1 MGNCISVM
9 NESQL
14 CFFHV
19 KILNKEKFY
28 FNNKK
33 FIDIKLFRLYN
44 SFNNKND
51 NQFFIKKFF
60 KKKQNLRFNNL
71 LISNIIKIGLFFCF
85 FFSRPYEFSILNTN
99 KLNLYNSKII
109 SKITENKSETIE
121 VTACIGLNKNEQLS
135 IYKIT
140 KPTFINRLIDIVHE
154 MDHHVSRPVKDALVL
169 LLATVFVVPLMRK
182 FNTSPIL
189 GFLAAGLLLGPNGF
203 GLIHRIGASKTL
215 AEFGVVFFLFEMG
228 LELSLSRLK
237 SLGLDVFGLGSL
249 QWLITGLIL
258 AFISIIN
265 NSATETAI
273 VIGFGLALSSSAF
286 VLQLLSERGEVGT
299 RFGRASFGILL
310 FQDLAVVP
318 LLVVVPLLSTGG
330 GDLSSLIK
338 ALWTAAGKAA
348 IALGII
354 FLGGKTCLEPV
365 FRFGASAKS
374 PEAFVATILVT
385 VLAMSTLTES
395 LGLSDTLGAF
405 LAGVLLAET
414 KYRHQ
419 IEADIAPFRGLLLG
433 LFFITVGFGIDVSLI
448 TGNFLIVIFLL
459 FTLLLIKT
467 SIITFLALSFGL
479 NFASSQRTGL
489 ILSQGGEFAF
499 VTFGLAQKNN
509 ILPPQLAQL
518 LFLLV
523 ALSMT
528 MTPFLASTGSKI
540 AASIESAR
548 GLIGARKED
557 VADAKDY
564 VVVAGFGRVGQSVC
578 DLLDARLIRYM
589 AFDSN
594 PAKVIEAR
602 NKGLP
607 VFFGDACRPEVLK
620 AAGIRQPKAV
630 VVTLDDKDG
639 ASRAVNA
646 IRREYPNIQI
656 FVRAK
661 DAKHQKMLQLGGATA
676 IVPELLE
683 SSLLLGGAVLLSY
696 GTPIEEVNSLIEES
710 RKKTLMDAGL
720 DVSGLTG
727 YTSSK
732 SEEKIKDFKK
742 QKIKEI
748 DNLNE

>member
-1 MGNCISVM
+1 MSKKLNCPIICHFPLFINCYSSLIENRKKICYKQNFRKKNFYMQGKIAKDSFIEKISLKKIF
-9 NESQL
+9 L
-14 CFFHV
+14 C
-19 KILNKEKFY
+19 
-28 FNNKK
+28 NKK
-33 FIDIKLFRLYN
+33 KYIIPFLTIFVLIFSNPNFSKATNFTNGDMQTSSSDTKTEIRKTI
-44 SFNNKND
+44 NKNSQKLQNNHGFRQRMD
-51 NQFFIKKFF
+51 NHEFF
-60 KKKQNLRFNNL
+60 KKITALLR
-71 LISNIIKIGLFFCF
+71 
-85 FFSRPYEFSILNTN
+85 
-99 KLNLYNSKII
+99 
-109 SKITENKSETIE
+109 
-121 VTACIGLNKNEQLS
+121 
-135 IYKIT
+135 
-140 KPTFINRLIDIVHE
+140 E
-154 MDHHVSRPVKDALVL
+154 MDHHVSRPVKDALIL

-189 GFLAAGLLLGPNGF
+189 GFLSAGLILGPNGF

-228 LELSLSRLK
+228 LELSLARLK

-249 QWLITGLIL
+249 QWLLTGIFLALISL
-258 AFISIIN
+258 ASHASIEA
-265 NSATETAI
+265 SV
-273 VIGFGLALSSSAF
+273 VIGFGIALSSSAF

-318 LLVVVPLLSTGG
+318 LLVVVPLLAGG
-330 GDLSSLIK
+330 SGDISSLMK
-338 ALWTAAGKAA
+338 ALGTAATKAA
-348 IALGII
+348 IALGVI
-354 FLGGKTCLEPV
+354 FLGGRTCLEPV

-385 VLAMSTLTES
+385 VLTMSTLTES

-433 LFFITVGFGIDVSLI
+433 LFFITVGFGIDISLM
-448 TGNFLIVIFLL
+448 TGNFLIICFLL
-459 FTLLLIKT
+459 FTLLFIKT
-467 SIITFLALSFGL
+467 SIITALCRSFGI
-479 NFASSQRTGL
+479 NFSNSQRTGL

-499 VTFGLAQKNN
+499 VTFGLAQKSNL
-509 ILPPQLAQL
+509 LPPQFAQL
-518 LFLLV
+518 LFLIV
-523 ALSMT
+523 ALSMVL
-528 MTPFLASTGSKI
+528 TPFLASTGSRI
-540 AASIESAR
+540 GASIESKR

-589 AFDSN
+589 AFDLS
-594 PAKVIEAR
+594 PAKVMEAR

-620 AAGIRQPKAV
+620 AAGIKNPKAV
-630 VVTLDDKDG
+630 IVTLDDQNG
-639 ASRAVNA
+639 ANRAVNA
-646 IRREYPNIQI
+646 LKREYPNIQI

-661 DAKHQKMLQLGGATA
+661 DAKHQKKLQLGGATA

-696 GTPIEEVNSLIEES
+696 GTPIEEVNSLIEEA
-710 RKKTLMDAGL
+710 RKKTLLDAGL
-720 DVSGLTG
+720 DISGLNG
-727 YTSSK
+727 YPVIKT
-732 SEEKIKDFKK
+732 EEKF
-742 QKIKEI
+742 
-748 DNLNE
+748 

>member
-1 MGNCISVM
+1 MINCFLYQNDFKNRSPVWNYLTSSLYKRKKLIF
-9 NESQL
+9 SQ
-14 CFFHV
+14 FS
-19 KILNKEKFY
+19 KPIY
-28 FNNKK
+28 T
-33 FIDIKLFRLYN
+33 KLL
-44 SFNNKND
+44 NKND
-51 NQFFIKKFF
+51 DSNCFDNNEMRVYNNFAFLNEKKFRH
-60 KKKQNLRFNNL
+60 L
-71 LISNIIKIGLFFCF
+71 CTV
-85 FFSRPYEFSILNTN
+85 ILTQ
-99 KLNLYNSKII
+99 LII
-109 SKITENKSETIE
+109 SVEANAAVNELKTPSESTTYLLDKKENM
-121 VTACIGLNKNEQLS
+121 LNKNKFL
-135 IYKIT
+135 T
-140 KPTFINRLIDIVHE
+140 ADIVSIDTTKLSNLPVLKRASELLKE
-154 MDHHVSRPVKDALVL
+154 MDNHVSRPVKDALIL

-189 GFLAAGLLLGPNGF
+189 GFLAAGLFLGPNGF

-237 SLGLDVFGLGSL
+237 SLGMDVFGLGSL
-249 QWLITGLIL
+249 QWLITGIIL
-258 AFISIIN
+258 ALISLIN
-265 NSATETAI
+265 NAPIEIAI

-318 LLVVVPLLSTGG
+318 LLVVVPLLAVGG
-330 GDLSSLIK
+330 GDFSSLLK
-338 ALWTAAGKAA
+338 ALGTAAGKAA
-348 IALGII
+348 VALGII
-354 FLGGKTCLEPV
+354 FLGGRAFLEPV
-365 FRFGASAKS
+365 FRIGASAKS

-385 VLAMSTLTES
+385 VISMSTLTES

-433 LFFITVGFGIDVSLI
+433 LFFITVGFGIDVSLM
-448 TGNFLIVIFLL
+448 TGNFLIVTFLL
-459 FTLLLIKT
+459 VNLLLIKA
-467 SIITFLALSFGL
+467 SVITTLGRVFGI

-489 ILSQGGEFAF
+489 ILAQGGEFAF
-499 VTFGLAQKNN
+499 VTLGLAQKSN
-509 ILPPQLAQL
+509 IMAPQHAQL

-523 ALSMT
+523 ALSMA
-528 MTPFLASTGSKI
+528 MTPFLASTGSRI
-540 AASIESAR
+540 SSSIERKR

-557 VADAKDY
+557 VKNAKDY

-578 DLLDARLIRYM
+578 ELLDARLVRYM
-589 AFDSN
+589 AFDMN
-594 PAKVIEAR
+594 PGKVIEAR

-620 AAGIRQPKAV
+620 AAGIKSPKAV
-630 VVTLDDKDG
+630 VVTLDDKHG
-639 ASRAVNA
+639 ASKAVNA
-646 IRREYPNIQI
+646 LRREYPTIQI

-696 GTPIEEVNSLIEES
+696 GTPIEEVNSLIEEA
-710 RKKTLMDAGL
+710 RKKTLLDAGL
-720 DVSGLTG
+720 DISGLAS
-727 YTSSK
+727 YPSSK
-732 SEEKIKDFKK
+732 TEEKVKSFNKNK
-742 QKIKEI
+742 VGNLENKENQEI
-748 DNLNE
+748 

>member
-1 MGNCISVM
+1 M
-9 NESQL
+9 
-14 CFFHV
+14 
-19 KILNKEKFY
+19 
-28 FNNKK
+28 KK
-33 FIDIKLFRLYN
+33 V
-44 SFNNKND
+44 
-51 NQFFIKKFF
+51 
-60 KKKQNLRFNNL
+60 
-71 LISNIIKIGLFFCF
+71 SN
-85 FFSRPYEFSILNTN
+85 SILNN
-99 KLNLYNSKII
+99 YDSKYFYCFRILNTKKFSQLFALIFPPLILATPSYGICGENFNPLSAEKIYI
-109 SKITENKSETIE
+109 SEKKNTINERKFFLAENLSNECPKSFDLPLLKR
-121 VTACIGLNKNEQLS
+121 ASDLLK
-135 IYKIT
+135 
-140 KPTFINRLIDIVHE
+140 E
-154 MDHHVSRPVKDALVL
+154 MDHHVSRPVKDALIL

-189 GFLAAGLLLGPNGF
+189 GFLAAGLFLGPNGF
-203 GLIHRIGASKTL
+203 GLVHRIGASKTL

-237 SLGLDVFGLGSL
+237 SLGMDVFGLGSL
-249 QWLITGLIL
+249 QWLITGIFLGS
-258 AFISIIN
+258 ISLLN
-265 NSATETAI
+265 NAPIEISV

-318 LLVVVPLLSTGG
+318 LLVVVPLLAVGG
-330 GDLSSLIK
+330 GDFSSLLK
-338 ALWTAAGKAA
+338 ALGTAAGKAA
-348 IALGII
+348 VALGII
-354 FLGGKTCLEPV
+354 FLGGRAFLEPV
-365 FRFGASAKS
+365 FRYAASAKS

-433 LFFITVGFGIDVSLI
+433 LFFITVGFGIDVSLM
-448 TGNFLIVIFLL
+448 TGNFLIVSFLL
-459 FTLLLIKT
+459 VNLLLIKA
-467 SIITFLALSFGL
+467 SIITALGRGFGL

-489 ILSQGGEFAF
+489 ILAQGGEFAF
-499 VTFGLAQKNN
+499 VTLGLAQKSN
-509 ILPPQLAQL
+509 ILAPQHAQL

-523 ALSMT
+523 ALSMA

-540 AASIESAR
+540 SSSIERKR

-557 VADAKDY
+557 VQNAKDY

-578 DLLDARLIRYM
+578 ELLDARLVRYM
-589 AFDSN
+589 AFDMN
-594 PAKVIEAR
+594 PGKVIEAR

-620 AAGIRQPKAV
+620 AAGIKTPKAV
-630 VVTLDDKDG
+630 VVTLDDKHG
-639 ASRAVNA
+639 ASKAVNA
-646 IRREYPNIQI
+646 LRREYPTIQI

-696 GTPIEEVNSLIEES
+696 GTPIEEVNSLIEEA
-710 RKKTLMDAGL
+710 RKKTLLDAGL
-720 DVSGLTG
+720 DISGLYG
-727 YTSSK
+727 YPASK
-732 SEEKIKDFKK
+732 PEDKVKNSTKNKDNYSETKDF
-742 QKIKEI
+742 Q
-748 DNLNE
+748 DF

>member
-1 MGNCISVM
+1 LFLKPRYTFSQGTIILPNQVR
-9 NESQL
+9 NEEIMQHITNNFSRDSE
-14 CFFHV
+14 
-19 KILNKEKFY
+19 IIIEKDNITS
-28 FNNKK
+28 NNKS
-33 FIDIKLFRLYN
+33 N
-44 SFNNKND
+44 M
-51 NQFFIKKFF
+51 
-60 KKKQNLRFNNL
+60 
-71 LISNIIKIGLFFCF
+71 SNILE
-85 FFSRPYEFSILNTN
+85 RL
-99 KLNLYNSKII
+99 KII
-109 SKITENKSETIE
+109 
-121 VTACIGLNKNEQLS
+121 VQ
-135 IYKIT
+135 
-140 KPTFINRLIDIVHE
+140 E
-154 MDHHVSRPVKDALVL
+154 MDHHISRPVKDALIL

-203 GLIHRIGASKTL
+203 GLVHRIGASKTL

-258 AFISIIN
+258 ALLSVLN
-265 NSATETAI
+265 CSGTEAAI

-318 LLVVVPLLSTGG
+318 LLVVVPLLATGG
-330 GDLSSLIK
+330 GDFTSLLK

-385 VLAMSTLTES
+385 VLTMSTLTES

-433 LFFITVGFGIDVSLI
+433 LFFITVGFGIDISLI
-448 TGNFLIVIFLL
+448 TGNFLIVIFFLI
-459 FTLLLIKT
+459 TLLTIKT
-467 SIITFLALSFGL
+467 SIITVLGLSFGL
-479 NFASSQRTGL
+479 NFASSQRSGL
-489 ILSQGGEFAF
+489 ILAQGGEFAF

-509 ILPPQLAQL
+509 VIPPQLTQL

-528 MTPFLASTGSKI
+528 LTPFLASTGSKI
-540 AASIESAR
+540 AASIESSR

-594 PAKVIEAR
+594 PARVIEAR
-602 NKGLP
+602 NRGLP
-607 VFFGDACRPEVLK
+607 VFYGDACRPEVLK
-620 AAGIRQPKAV
+620 AAGIKHPKAV

-639 ASRAVNA
+639 ASKAVNA

-720 DVSGLTG
+720 DISGLTG
-727 YTSSK
+727 FASSR
-732 SEEKIKDFKK
+732 SEDKK
-742 QKIKEI
+742 Q
-748 DNLNE
+748 

>member
-1 MGNCISVM
+1 MINCFIYQNDFKNRSPVW
-9 NESQL
+9 NYLTSSLYKRKKLIFSQ
-14 CFFHV
+14 FS
-19 KILNKEKFY
+19 KPIY
-28 FNNKK
+28 T
-33 FIDIKLFRLYN
+33 KLL
-44 SFNNKND
+44 NKND
-51 NQFFIKKFF
+51 DSNCFDNNEMRVYNNFGFLNEKKFRH
-60 KKKQNLRFNNL
+60 L
-71 LISNIIKIGLFFCF
+71 CTV
-85 FFSRPYEFSILNTN
+85 ILTQ
-99 KLNLYNSKII
+99 LII
-109 SKITENKSETIE
+109 SVQANAAVNELKTPSESTTYLLEKKENM
-121 VTACIGLNKNEQLS
+121 LNKNKFL
-135 IYKIT
+135 T
-140 KPTFINRLIDIVHE
+140 ADIVSIDTTKLSNLPVLKRASELLKE
-154 MDHHVSRPVKDALVL
+154 MDNHVSRPVKDALIL

-189 GFLAAGLLLGPNGF
+189 GFLAAGLFLGPNGF

-237 SLGLDVFGLGSL
+237 SLGMDVFGLGSL
-249 QWLITGLIL
+249 QWLITGIIL
-258 AFISIIN
+258 ALISLIN
-265 NSATETAI
+265 NAPIEIAI

-318 LLVVVPLLSTGG
+318 LLVVVPLLAVGG
-330 GDLSSLIK
+330 GDFSSLLK
-338 ALWTAAGKAA
+338 ALGTAAGKAA
-348 IALGII
+348 VALGII
-354 FLGGKTCLEPV
+354 FLGGRAFLEPV
-365 FRFGASAKS
+365 FRIGASAKS

-385 VLAMSTLTES
+385 VISMSTLTES

-433 LFFITVGFGIDVSLI
+433 LFFITVGFGIDVSLM
-448 TGNFLIVIFLL
+448 TGNFLIVTFLL
-459 FTLLLIKT
+459 VNLLLIKA
-467 SIITFLALSFGL
+467 SVITTLGRVFGI

-489 ILSQGGEFAF
+489 ILAQGGEFAF
-499 VTFGLAQKNN
+499 VTLGLAQKSN
-509 ILPPQLAQL
+509 IMAPQHAQL

-523 ALSMT
+523 ALSMA
-528 MTPFLASTGSKI
+528 MTPFLASTGSRI
-540 AASIESAR
+540 SSSIERKR

-557 VADAKDY
+557 VKNAKDY

-578 DLLDARLIRYM
+578 ELLDARLVRYM
-589 AFDSN
+589 AFDMN
-594 PAKVIEAR
+594 PGKVIEAR

-620 AAGIRQPKAV
+620 AAGIKSPKAV
-630 VVTLDDKDG
+630 VVTLDDKHG
-639 ASRAVNA
+639 ASKAVNA
-646 IRREYPNIQI
+646 LRREYPTIQI

-696 GTPIEEVNSLIEES
+696 GTPIEEVNSLIEEA
-710 RKKTLMDAGL
+710 RKKTLLDAGL
-720 DVSGLTG
+720 DISGLAS
-727 YTSSK
+727 YPSSK
-732 SEEKIKDFKK
+732 TEEKVKSFNKNK
-742 QKIKEI
+742 VGNLENKENQEI
-748 DNLNE
+748 

>member
-1 MGNCISVM
+1 VG
-9 NESQL
+9 
-14 CFFHV
+14 
-19 KILNKEKFY
+19 KILYMINFYYNIKNIKNSYQIWNISGSTLKRITKNKGTYYPKILTKINSIFCLSKDRPKIY
-28 FNNKK
+28 HVSQILTFKK
-33 FIDIKLFRLYN
+33 FLPLF
-44 SFNNKND
+44 FV
-51 NQFFIKKFF
+51 FFT
-60 KKKQNLRFNNL
+60 QMTL
-71 LISNIIKIGLFFCF
+71 STPSYGLFDE
-85 FFSRPYEFSILNTN
+85 SGNSI
-99 KLNLYNSKII
+99 NSK
-109 SKITENKSETIE
+109 KILVPQVQSNFTENRFYSGE
-121 VTACIGLNKNEQLS
+121 
-135 IYKIT
+135 
-140 KPTFINRLIDIVHE
+140 NRSFVNFNHTDIPILKRASDLLKE
-154 MDHHVSRPVKDALVL
+154 MDHHVSRPVKDALIL

-189 GFLAAGLLLGPNGF
+189 GFLVAGLFLGPNGF
-203 GLIHRIGASKTL
+203 GLVHRIGASKTL

-237 SLGLDVFGLGSL
+237 SLGMDVFGLGSL
-249 QWLITGLIL
+249 QWFITGIIL
-258 AFISIIN
+258 GVISLIN
-265 NSATETAI
+265 NAPIEIAL

-318 LLVVVPLLSTGG
+318 LLVVVPLLAVGG
-330 GDLSSLIK
+330 GDFSSLLK
-338 ALWTAAGKAA
+338 ALGTAAGKAA

-354 FLGGKTCLEPV
+354 FLGGRAFLEPV
-365 FRFGASAKS
+365 FRMGASAKS
-374 PEAFVATILVT
+374 PEAFVATILAT

-433 LFFITVGFGIDVSLI
+433 LFFITVGFGIDVSLM
-448 TGNFLIVIFLL
+448 TGNFLIVTFLL
-459 FTLLLIKT
+459 VNLLLIKA
-467 SIITFLALSFGL
+467 SVITALGRAFGI

-489 ILSQGGEFAF
+489 ILAQGGEFGF
-499 VTFGLAQKNN
+499 VTLGLAQKSN
-509 ILPPQLAQL
+509 LLAPQHAQL

-523 ALSMT
+523 ALSMA
-528 MTPFLASTGSKI
+528 MTPFLASTGSRI
-540 AASIESAR
+540 AASIERKR

-557 VADAKDY
+557 VKNAKDY

-578 DLLDARLIRYM
+578 ELLDARLVRYM
-589 AFDSN
+589 AFDMN
-594 PAKVIEAR
+594 PGKVIEAR

-620 AAGIRQPKAV
+620 AAGIKSPKAV
-630 VVTLDDKDG
+630 VVTLDDKHG
-639 ASRAVNA
+639 ASKAVNA
-646 IRREYPNIQI
+646 LRREYPTIQI

-696 GTPIEEVNSLIEES
+696 GTPIEEVNSLIEEA
-710 RKKTLMDAGL
+710 RKKTLLDAGL
-720 DVSGLTG
+720 DISGLAG
-727 YTSSK
+727 YPSSK
-732 SEEKIKDFKK
+732 VEYRVKNSNKNKETINEIKDT
-742 QKIKEI
+742 
-748 DNLNE
+748 LSG

>member
-1 MGNCISVM
+1 MINCFIYQNDFKNRSPVW
-9 NESQL
+9 NYLTSSLYKRKKLIFSQ
-14 CFFHV
+14 FS
-19 KILNKEKFY
+19 KPIY
-28 FNNKK
+28 T
-33 FIDIKLFRLYN
+33 KLL
-44 SFNNKND
+44 NKND
-51 NQFFIKKFF
+51 DSNCFDNNEMRVYNNFAFLNEKKFRH
-60 KKKQNLRFNNL
+60 L
-71 LISNIIKIGLFFCF
+71 CTV
-85 FFSRPYEFSILNTN
+85 ILTQ
-99 KLNLYNSKII
+99 LII
-109 SKITENKSETIE
+109 SVEANAAVNELKTPSESTTYLLEKKENM
-121 VTACIGLNKNEQLS
+121 LNKNKFL
-135 IYKIT
+135 T
-140 KPTFINRLIDIVHE
+140 ADIVSIDTTKLSNLPVLKRASELLKE
-154 MDHHVSRPVKDALVL
+154 MDNHVSRPVKDALIL

-189 GFLAAGLLLGPNGF
+189 GFLAAGLFLGPNGF

-237 SLGLDVFGLGSL
+237 SLGMDVFGLGSL
-249 QWLITGLIL
+249 QWLITGIIL
-258 AFISIIN
+258 ALISLIN
-265 NSATETAI
+265 NAPIEIAI

-318 LLVVVPLLSTGG
+318 LLVVVPLLAVGG
-330 GDLSSLIK
+330 GDFSSLLK
-338 ALWTAAGKAA
+338 ALGTAAGKAA
-348 IALGII
+348 VALGII
-354 FLGGKTCLEPV
+354 FLGGRAFLEPV
-365 FRFGASAKS
+365 FRIGASAKS

-385 VLAMSTLTES
+385 VISMSTLTES

-433 LFFITVGFGIDVSLI
+433 LFFITVGFGIDVSLM
-448 TGNFLIVIFLL
+448 TGNFLIVTFLL
-459 FTLLLIKT
+459 VNLLLIKA
-467 SIITFLALSFGL
+467 SVITTLGRVFGI

-489 ILSQGGEFAF
+489 ILAQGGEFAF
-499 VTFGLAQKNN
+499 VTLGLAQKSN
-509 ILPPQLAQL
+509 IMAPQHAQL

-523 ALSMT
+523 ALSMA
-528 MTPFLASTGSKI
+528 MTPFLASTGSRI
-540 AASIESAR
+540 SSSIERKR

-557 VADAKDY
+557 VKNAKDY

-578 DLLDARLIRYM
+578 ELLDARLVRYM
-589 AFDSN
+589 AFDMN
-594 PAKVIEAR
+594 PGKVIEAR

-620 AAGIRQPKAV
+620 AAGIKSPKAV
-630 VVTLDDKDG
+630 VVTLDDKHG
-639 ASRAVNA
+639 ASKAVNA
-646 IRREYPNIQI
+646 LRREYPTIQI

-696 GTPIEEVNSLIEES
+696 GTPIEEVNSLIEEA
-710 RKKTLMDAGL
+710 RKKTLLDAGL
-720 DVSGLTG
+720 DISGLAS
-727 YTSSK
+727 YPSSK
-732 SEEKIKDFKK
+732 TEEKVKSFNKNK
-742 QKIKEI
+742 VGNLENKENQEI
-748 DNLNE
+748 

>member
-1 MGNCISVM
+1 MTLVQQKNTS
-9 NESQL
+9 NFL
-14 CFFHV
+14 FPFFV
-19 KILNKEKFY
+19 NYSNFLLQKKSYFRCEKLRA
-28 FNNKK
+28 KK
-33 FIDIKLFRLYN
+33 KNFLSRKLIKIDI
-44 SFNNKND
+44 
-51 NQFFIKKFF
+51 F
-60 KKKQNLRFNNL
+60 KKKNFKKNIQEQNTKY
-71 LISNIIKIGLFFCF
+71 LISFFTVFFVLFSNPTFCEASQSSIIESTNNANLSKLGKKKIFQIKKIS
-85 FFSRPYEFSILNTN
+85 SRNNFYNKENFNEIEIL
-99 KLNLYNSKII
+99 K
-109 SKITENKSETIE
+109 KIT
-121 VTACIGLNKNEQLS
+121 ALL
-135 IYKIT
+135 
-140 KPTFINRLIDIVHE
+140 RE
-154 MDHHVSRPVKDALVL
+154 MDHHVSRPVKDALIL

-189 GFLAAGLLLGPNGF
+189 GFLSAGLILGPNGF

-228 LELSLSRLK
+228 LELSLARLK

-249 QWLITGLIL
+249 QWLLTGSFL
-258 AFISIIN
+258 AFISFACHASIEA
-265 NSATETAI
+265 SV
-273 VIGFGLALSSSAF
+273 VIGFGIALSSSAF

-318 LLVVVPLLSTGG
+318 LLVVVPLLAAGS
-330 GDLSSLIK
+330 GDVLSLMK
-338 ALWTAAGKAA
+338 ALGTAATKAA
-348 IALGII
+348 MALGVI

-365 FRFGASAKS
+365 FKFGASAKS

-385 VLAMSTLTES
+385 VLTMSTLTES

-433 LFFITVGFGIDVSLI
+433 LFFITVGFGIDISLM
-448 TGNFLIVIFLL
+448 TGNFLVICFLL
-459 FTLLLIKT
+459 FTLLFIKT
-467 SIITFLALSFGL
+467 TIITALCRGFGI
-479 NFASSQRTGL
+479 NFSNSQRTGL

-499 VTFGLAQKNN
+499 VTFGLAQKSNL
-509 ILPPQLAQL
+509 LPPQFAQL

-523 ALSMT
+523 ALSMVL
-528 MTPFLASTGSKI
+528 TPFLASTGSRI
-540 AASIESAR
+540 GASIESKR

-578 DLLDARLIRYM
+578 DLLDARLVRYM
-589 AFDSN
+589 AFDLN
-594 PAKVIEAR
+594 PSKVMEAR

-620 AAGIRQPKAV
+620 AAGIKNPKAV
-630 VVTLDDKDG
+630 IVTLDDQNG
-639 ASRAVNA
+639 ANRAVNA
-646 IRREYPNIQI
+646 LRREYPNIQI

-661 DAKHQKMLQLGGATA
+661 DAKHQKKLQLGGATA

-696 GTPIEEVNSLIEES
+696 GTSIEEVNSLIEEA
-710 RKKTLMDAGL
+710 RKKTLLDAGL
-720 DVSGLTG
+720 DITGLGG
-727 YTSSK
+727 YPLLNQ
-732 SEEKIKDFKK
+732 EEK
-742 QKIKEI
+742 
-748 DNLNE
+748 N

>member
-1 MGNCISVM
+1 MSKKLSCPIICHFPLFVNCYNSLNENRKKICYKQTFRKKNFCIQGKMAKNNFIEKISLKKIFLGKKKKYIIPFLTIFVLIFS
-9 NESQL
+9 NPNFSKATNFTNGDTQT
-14 CFFHV
+14 
-19 KILNKEKFY
+19 ILNETKPEIRKTT
-28 FNNKK
+28 
-33 FIDIKLFRLYN
+33 
-44 SFNNKND
+44 NKNTQKLQNNHGFRQQID
-51 NQFFIKKFF
+51 NHEFF
-60 KKKQNLRFNNL
+60 KKITALLR
-71 LISNIIKIGLFFCF
+71 
-85 FFSRPYEFSILNTN
+85 
-99 KLNLYNSKII
+99 
-109 SKITENKSETIE
+109 
-121 VTACIGLNKNEQLS
+121 
-135 IYKIT
+135 
-140 KPTFINRLIDIVHE
+140 E
-154 MDHHVSRPVKDALVL
+154 MDHHVSRPVKDALIL

-189 GFLAAGLLLGPNGF
+189 GFLSAGLILGPNGF

-228 LELSLSRLK
+228 LELSLARLK

-249 QWLITGLIL
+249 QWLLTGIFLALISL
-258 AFISIIN
+258 GSHASIEA
-265 NSATETAI
+265 SV
-273 VIGFGLALSSSAF
+273 VIGFGIALSSSAF

-318 LLVVVPLLSTGG
+318 LLVVVPLLAGG
-330 GDLSSLIK
+330 SGDISSLLK
-338 ALWTAAGKAA
+338 ALGTAATKAA
-348 IALGII
+348 LALGVI
-354 FLGGKTCLEPV
+354 FLGGRTCLEPV

-385 VLAMSTLTES
+385 VLTMSTLTES

-433 LFFITVGFGIDVSLI
+433 LFFITVGFGIDISLM
-448 TGNFLIVIFLL
+448 TGNFLIICFLL
-459 FTLLLIKT
+459 FTLLFIKT
-467 SIITFLALSFGL
+467 SIITALCRCFGI
-479 NFASSQRTGL
+479 NFSNSQRTGL

-499 VTFGLAQKNN
+499 VTFGLAQKSNL
-509 ILPPQLAQL
+509 LPPQFAQL
-518 LFLLV
+518 LFLIV
-523 ALSMT
+523 ALSMVL
-528 MTPFLASTGSKI
+528 TPFLASTGSRI
-540 AASIESAR
+540 GASIESKR

-589 AFDSN
+589 AFDLS
-594 PAKVIEAR
+594 PAKVMEAR

-620 AAGIRQPKAV
+620 AAGIKNPKAV
-630 VVTLDDKDG
+630 IVTLDDQNG
-639 ASRAVNA
+639 ANRAVNA
-646 IRREYPNIQI
+646 LKREYPNIQI

-661 DAKHQKMLQLGGATA
+661 DAKHQKKLQLGGATA

-696 GTPIEEVNSLIEES
+696 GTPIEEVNSLIEEA
-710 RKKTLMDAGL
+710 RKKTLLDAGL
-720 DVSGLTG
+720 DISGLNG
-727 YTSSK
+727 YPVIKT
-732 SEEKIKDFKK
+732 EEKF
-742 QKIKEI
+742 
-748 DNLNE
+748 

>member
-1 MGNCISVM
+1 MINCFIYQNDFKNRSPVW
-9 NESQL
+9 NYLTSSLYKRKKLIFSQ
-14 CFFHV
+14 FS
-19 KILNKEKFY
+19 KPIY
-28 FNNKK
+28 T
-33 FIDIKLFRLYN
+33 KLL
-44 SFNNKND
+44 NKND
-51 NQFFIKKFF
+51 DSNCFDNNEMRVYNNFAFLNEKKFRH
-60 KKKQNLRFNNL
+60 L
-71 LISNIIKIGLFFCF
+71 CTV
-85 FFSRPYEFSILNTN
+85 ILTQ
-99 KLNLYNSKII
+99 LII
-109 SKITENKSETIE
+109 SVEANAAVNELKTPSESTTYLLEKKENM
-121 VTACIGLNKNEQLS
+121 LNKNKFL
-135 IYKIT
+135 T
-140 KPTFINRLIDIVHE
+140 ADIVTIDTAKLSNLPVLKRASELLKE
-154 MDHHVSRPVKDALVL
+154 MDNHVSRPVKDALIL

-189 GFLAAGLLLGPNGF
+189 GFLAAGLFLGPNGF

-237 SLGLDVFGLGSL
+237 SLGMDVFGLGSL
-249 QWLITGLIL
+249 QWLITGIIL
-258 AFISIIN
+258 ALISLIN
-265 NSATETAI
+265 NAPIEIAI

-318 LLVVVPLLSTGG
+318 LLVVVPLLAVGG
-330 GDLSSLIK
+330 GDFSSLLK
-338 ALWTAAGKAA
+338 ALGTAAGKAA
-348 IALGII
+348 VALGII
-354 FLGGKTCLEPV
+354 FLGGRAFLEPV
-365 FRFGASAKS
+365 FRIGASAKS

-385 VLAMSTLTES
+385 VISMSTLTES

-433 LFFITVGFGIDVSLI
+433 LFFITVGFGIDVSLM
-448 TGNFLIVIFLL
+448 TGNFLIVTFLL
-459 FTLLLIKT
+459 VNLLLIKA
-467 SIITFLALSFGL
+467 SVITTLGRVFGI

-489 ILSQGGEFAF
+489 ILAQGGEFAF
-499 VTFGLAQKNN
+499 VTLGLAQKSN
-509 ILPPQLAQL
+509 IMAPQHAQL

-523 ALSMT
+523 ALSMA
-528 MTPFLASTGSKI
+528 MTPFLASTGSRI
-540 AASIESAR
+540 SSSIERKR

-557 VADAKDY
+557 VKNAKDY

-578 DLLDARLIRYM
+578 ELLDARLVRYM
-589 AFDSN
+589 AFDMN
-594 PAKVIEAR
+594 PGKVIEAR

-620 AAGIRQPKAV
+620 AAGIKSPKAV
-630 VVTLDDKDG
+630 VVTLDDKHG
-639 ASRAVNA
+639 ASKAVNA
-646 IRREYPNIQI
+646 LRREYPTIQI

-696 GTPIEEVNSLIEES
+696 GTPIEEVNSLIEEA
-710 RKKTLMDAGL
+710 RKKTLLDAGL
-720 DVSGLTG
+720 DISGLAS
-727 YTSSK
+727 YPSSK
-732 SEEKIKDFKK
+732 TEEKVKSFNKNK
-742 QKIKEI
+742 VGNLENKENQEI
-748 DNLNE
+748 

>member
-1 MGNCISVM
+1 M
-9 NESQL
+9 
-14 CFFHV
+14 V
-19 KILNKEKFY
+19 KKI
-28 FNNKK
+28 
-33 FIDIKLFRLYN
+33 
-44 SFNNKND
+44 
-51 NQFFIKKFF
+51 FIKKSFNSCSKRHTLKLYYNFSDLNF
-60 KKKQNLRFNNL
+60 KKFFPLFALIFPQISLPTRAYGLSSEPGILFQSDRISARQEKNNFNEN
-71 LISNIIKIGLFFCF
+71 KF
-85 FFSRPYEFSILNTN
+85 FFAENTRN
-99 KLNLYNSKII
+99 
-109 SKITENKSETIE
+109 
-121 VTACIGLNKNEQLS
+121 
-135 IYKIT
+135 
-140 KPTFINRLIDIVHE
+140 INFNCDDFPIVKRASDLLKE
-154 MDHHVSRPVKDALVL
+154 MDHHVSRPVKDALIL

-189 GFLAAGLLLGPNGF
+189 GFLVAGLFLGPNGF
-203 GLIHRIGASKTL
+203 GLVHRIGASKTL

-237 SLGLDVFGLGSL
+237 SLGMDVFGLGSL
-249 QWLITGLIL
+249 QWFITGIILGLISL
-258 AFISIIN
+258 IN
-265 NSATETAI
+265 NAPIEIAV

-318 LLVVVPLLSTGG
+318 LLVVVPLLAVGG
-330 GDLSSLIK
+330 GDFSSLLK
-338 ALWTAAGKAA
+338 ALGTAAGKAA
-348 IALGII
+348 VALGII
-354 FLGGKTCLEPV
+354 FLGGRAFLEPV
-365 FRFGASAKS
+365 FRIGASAKS

-433 LFFITVGFGIDVSLI
+433 LFFITVGFGIDVSLM
-448 TGNFLIVIFLL
+448 TGNFLIVAFLL
-459 FTLLLIKT
+459 VNLLLIKA
-467 SIITFLALSFGL
+467 SVITALGRAFGI

-489 ILSQGGEFAF
+489 ILAQGGEFGF
-499 VTFGLAQKNN
+499 VTLGLAQKSN
-509 ILPPQLAQL
+509 ILAPQHAQL

-523 ALSMT
+523 ALSMA
-528 MTPFLASTGSKI
+528 MTPFLASTGSRI
-540 AASIESAR
+540 AASIERKR

-557 VADAKDY
+557 VQNAKDY

-578 DLLDARLIRYM
+578 ELLDARLVRYM
-589 AFDSN
+589 AFDMN
-594 PAKVIEAR
+594 PGKVIEAR

-620 AAGIRQPKAV
+620 AAGIKSPKAV
-630 VVTLDDKDG
+630 VVTLDDKQG
-639 ASRAVNA
+639 ASKAVNA
-646 IRREYPNIQI
+646 LRREYPTIQI

-696 GTPIEEVNSLIEES
+696 GTPIEEVNSLIEEA
-710 RKKTLMDAGL
+710 RKKTLLDAGL
-720 DVSGLTG
+720 DISGLSG
-727 YTSSK
+727 YPTPSSDNRGRNK
-732 SEEKIKDFKK
+732 NKENILENKD
-742 QKIKEI
+742 ITN
-748 DNLNE
+748 D

>member
-1 MGNCISVM
+1 MGRISELM
-9 NESQL
+9 KTGGI
-14 CFFHV
+14 CFFQLKLLHPDRFIFIRKNNLDKRVINFYCSIENRKFCNISKLSEVGKRKTDV
-19 KILNKEKFY
+19 KLSCS
-28 FNNKK
+28 
-33 FIDIKLFRLYN
+33 L
-44 SFNNKND
+44 
-51 NQFFIKKFF
+51 KFF
-60 KKKQNLRFNNL
+60 K
-71 LISNIIKIGLFFCF
+71 ILF
-85 FFSRPYEFSILNTN
+85 Y
-99 KLNLYNSKII
+99 LNLILSGPCKAAIGKINLYKMSDFNSA
-109 SKITENKSETIE
+109 SYSSY
-121 VTACIGLNKNEQLS
+121 VNKNCPFAFINLERRKFSDKLE
-135 IYKIT
+135 T
-140 KPTFINRLIDIVHE
+140 LKPTLVGKLSEIINE
-154 MDHHVSRPVKDALVL
+154 MDHHISRPVKDALIL

-189 GFLAAGLLLGPNGF
+189 GFLVAGLLLGPNGF
-203 GLIHRIGASKTL
+203 GLVHRIGASKTL

-237 SLGLDVFGLGSL
+237 SLGFDVFGLGTL
-249 QWLITGLIL
+249 QWLITGIIL
-258 AFISIIN
+258 ALISIVGSSSI
-265 NSATETAI
+265 ETAI

-318 LLVVVPLLSTGG
+318 LLVVVPLLATGG
-330 GDLSSLIK
+330 GDLTSLIR

-348 IALGII
+348 VALGII
-354 FLGGKTCLEPV
+354 FFGGKTCLEPV

-433 LFFITVGFGIDVSLI
+433 LFFITVGFGIDVSLV
-448 TGNFLIVIFLL
+448 TGNFLIVAFLL
-459 FTLLLIKT
+459 ATLLLIKT
-467 SIITFLALSFGL
+467 SIITFIGLSFGL
-479 NFASSQRTGL
+479 NLASSQRTGL
-489 ILSQGGEFAF
+489 ILAQGGEFAF
-499 VTFGLAQKNN
+499 VTFGLAQKNG

-523 ALSMT
+523 ALSMA
-528 MTPFLASTGSKI
+528 MTPFLALTGSKI
-540 AASIESAR
+540 AAYVENMR

-564 VVVAGFGRVGQSVC
+564 VVVTGFGRVGQSVC

-594 PAKVIEAR
+594 PSKVIEAR
-602 NKGLP
+602 SKGLP

-620 AAGIRQPKAV
+620 AAGIKQPKAV
-630 VVTLDDKDG
+630 VVTLGDRDS
-639 ASRAVNA
+639 ASKAVNA

-727 YTSSK
+727 YVSSK
-732 SEEKIKDFKK
+732 LDDKDGKK
-742 QKIKEI
+742 
-748 DNLNE
+748 